1 MRRRDC
7 WEWLGPKRRLRTRRR
22 PAASEWRGFRVAAAV
37 NSRADFLATVKSWR
51 RSPVV
56 GLLALQRR
64 FEGFPFFESFEAAF
78 TVGLVGLM
86 VAPCM
91 ILDQYQNVAELA
103 FGLRKTAFH

>member
-1 MRRRDC
+1 MGFCHPD
-7 WEWLGPKRRLRTRRR
+7 LPAKRFPRENPIWPHRPTDLPCRIFVGNVEPRTGALRFGCRLPRCEI
-22 PAASEWRGFRVAAAV
+22 S
-37 NSRADFLATVKSWR
+37 
-51 RSPVV
+51 
-56 GLLALQRR
+56 GLTLQRR